1 MTMKRGIVRTSLVLL
16 GPMCQK
22 IVKKNIRRWNDMDG
36 HGKDTPFSIDWRDYS
51 HL

>member
-1 MTMKRGIVRTSLVLL
+1 MRTSLVLL
-16 GPMCQK
+16 GPRCQK
-22 IVKKNIRRWNDMDG
+22 IVKKNIRRGNDMDW